1 MLHILMTQAGEGYNI
16 LTDIINNMGFPIA
29 MVCYFI
35 WDKTKV
41 TNQLSQAIENNNLV
55 INKLIT
61 VLKHDELAQDNDNE

>member
-1 MLHILMTQAGEGYNI
+1 MLHVLMTHANEGYSIFTNV
-16 LTDIINNMGFPIA
+16 INNMGFPIA

-61 VLKHDELAQDNDNE
+61 VLKHDELAQDGNDE